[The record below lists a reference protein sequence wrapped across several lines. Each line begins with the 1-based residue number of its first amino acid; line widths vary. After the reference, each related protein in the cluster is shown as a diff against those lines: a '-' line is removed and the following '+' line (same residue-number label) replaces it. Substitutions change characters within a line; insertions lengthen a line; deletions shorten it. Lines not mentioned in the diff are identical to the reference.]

1 MTPGRRRVDPGCPQ
15 VFAARVDQVPELV
28 ENPHMNSIRSVAL
41 SGLQAAQQQLAAAA
55 NNVANADTPGFHRQR
70 VEQQAVPGGGTMT
83 SLAREPQA
91 GGSLVQDLVD
101 QKMALYSFKAN
112 LQVLR
117 ADAQM
122 QNALLDER
130 A

>member
-1 MTPGRRRVDPGCPQ
+1 MTLERSGAGTGRPQVSRRRADDVH
-15 VFAARVDQVPELV
+15 ELI

-41 SGLQAAQQQLAAAA
+41 SGLQAAQQQLAVAA

-70 VEQQAVPGGGTMT
+70 LEQQAVPGGGTAT
-83 SLAREPQA
+83 LVPRESQV
-91 GGSLVQDLVD
+91 GGNLVQDLVE